1 MSISPTP
8 PQSGPRTWATLVQG
22 SKMPAE
28 GPLDVPIVG
37 TLVPLAAPVVPNEV
51 PPSEGSV
58 EVPSSFK
65 KKREHDREQQS
76 YPDEMQVFVGNLPPN
91 IEESE
96 LQQFFSKFG
105 KILDVRI
112 NRTNQK
118 AGSVKTPNYGF
129 VTFDN
134 PEIVKSILG
143 QKPIYFNEHRF
154 NVEEKRSPQRTGG
167 VHRSGSGAG
176 QGGRSNQQGGP
187 TTDRSTGQGGQHS
200 ERRDGPRRDDNRPFR
215 KSAPRIRK

>member
-1 MSISPTP
+1 LTP
-8 PQSGPRTWATLVQG
+8 SRAEQQPIEGNQAINEERSSGDQQ
-22 SKMPAE
+22 
-28 GPLDVPIVG
+28 
-37 TLVPLAAPVVPNEV
+37 
-51 PPSEGSV
+51 
-58 EVPSSFK
+58 SFK
-65 KKREHDREQQS
+65 KREQQQT

-91 IEESE
+91 IEEAE

-129 VTFDN
+129 VTFDD

-154 NVEEKRSPQRTGG
+154 NVEVKRSPQRTGG
-167 VHRSGSGAG
+167 IHRSGSGAG
-176 QGGRSNQQGGP
+176 QGGFSGRPNQPGGGGGVGGGPITGGTGGSQGG
-187 TTDRSTGQGGQHS
+187 GQYSG
-200 ERRDGPRRDDNRPFR
+200 RDGPRRGGDDSRPFR